1 MLGRKKW
8 VTSAA
13 LLLGG
18 VALVAGCSST
28 TATSEAAAS
37 ASVESAATT
46 GADPVEALLA
56 TLDCPNADLWE
67 SAPDGTWAG
76 FNCPEEGKTGVPA
89 RVYMFQTSADQQMFS
104 QRAYGLTKQWGY
116 DTLVAGEGWIAFG
129 YQNAHRDF
137 LVNAVNQGGQLI
149 Q

>member
-8 VTSAA
+8 VKSAA

-28 TATSEAAAS
+28 TASNEAAEGTS
-37 ASVESAATT
+37 TESDATA
-46 GADPVEALLA
+46 GADPVAALLA

-76 FNCPEEGKTGVPA
+76 FNCPEEGQTGNPA
-89 RVYMFQTSADQQMFS
+89 RIYMFQTNADLQMFS
-104 QRAYGLTKQWGY
+104 ERAYGIMKQRGY
-116 DTLVAGEGWIAFG
+116 DTLVVGPDWLAFG
-129 YQNAHRDF
+129 FQNAHRDF
-137 LVNAVNQGGQLI
+137 LVNAVDQGGQLI